1 MSVNLEQVP
10 TLYSVMFVK
19 NIYLFNKS
27 LLFVHN
33 LCLFQDDIEIP
44 IPKYFTY
51 ENSKVL
57 QEREKMLGGILAK
70 MGPQETTPV
79 SNLLLKKQ
87 ETM

>member
-1 MSVNLEQVP
+1 MSC
-10 TLYSVMFVK
+10 
-19 NIYLFNKS
+19 
-27 LLFVHN
+27 LL
-33 LCLFQDDIEIP
+33 QEDIEIP

-79 SNLLLKKQ
+79 STIMFLPFVNHLTKLINEYFSCYLKL
-87 ETM
+87 